1 MPAPRF
7 AGIDAGGTSFKLAV
21 ASDLDTIHAETR
33 IPTTTPE
40 ETLDRVGRWLAEQGP
55 LAGMG
60 LGAFGPVGIAPGTN
74 HGRLFVTPKPGWS
87 GIDLLGPLAR
97 HVDAPIALDTD
108 VNAAALAEQRLG
120 AGRGVESFA
129 YVTIGTGVGLG
140 LVIGG
145 RTARSRLH
153 PEAGHVFVPHHAGRG
168 DFPGVCALHGDC
180 VEGMACS
187 AAIEGRWGAS
197 PDSLPDGH
205 PAWEMLGHYLGH
217 LALNAVMVAGA
228 DRVILGGGIGT
239 RPILA
244 MRVTRTLDR
253 LIGGYGAITEA
264 RGGVEAMVRTAAL
277 GPRAGMLGAL
287 LLAMDAA
294 A

>member
-1 MPAPRF
+1 MTAPRF

-21 ASDLDTIHAETR
+21 ASDLDTVHAETR

-55 LAGMG
+55 LARVG
-60 LGAFGPVGIAPGTN
+60 LGAFGPVGIAPGAN

-87 GIDLLGPLAR
+87 GIDLLAPLAR
-97 HVDAPIALDTD
+97 HIDAPIALDTD
-108 VNAAALAEQRLG
+108 VNAAALAEQRRG
-120 AGRGVESFA
+120 AGQGVESFA

-140 LVIGG
+140 LIVGG
-145 RTARSRLH
+145 RMARSLLH
-153 PEAGHVFVPHHAGRG
+153 PEAGHILVPHHPARGR
-168 DFPGVCALHGDC
+168 FPGVCGLHGSC
-180 VEGMACS
+180 VEGMVCS
-187 AAIEGRWGAS
+187 AAIEALWGAG
-197 PDSLPDGH
+197 PDNLPDEH
-205 PAWEMLGHYLGH
+205 PAWEMAGHYLGH
-217 LALNAVMVAGA
+217 LAFNAVMVAGA

-244 MRVTRTLDR
+244 THVTSTLDQ
-253 LIGGYGAITEA
+253 LVGGYSAITEA
-264 RGGVEAMVRTAAL
+264 RGGVEQMVRTAAL

>member
-1 MPAPRF
+1 MGPPRF

-21 ASDLDTIHAETR
+21 ASGLDTILAETR
-33 IPTTTPE
+33 IPTTTPA
-40 ETLDRVGRWLAEQGP
+40 ETLARAGRWLAEQGP
-55 LAGMG
+55 LAGLGM
-60 LGAFGPVGIAPGTN
+60 GAFGPVGIGPGAS

-87 GIDLLGPLAR
+87 GVDLIEPLAR

-108 VNAAALAEQRLG
+108 VNVAALAEQRLG
-120 AGRGVESFA
+120 AGQDVESFA

-140 LVIGG
+140 LVVGG
-145 RTARSRLH
+145 KAARSRLH
-153 PEAGHVFVPHHAGRG
+153 PEAGHIFVPHHPARG
-168 DFPGVCALHGDC
+168 EFPGACALHGDC

-187 AAIEGRWGAS
+187 AAITARWGVS
-197 PDSLPDGH
+197 PDQLPDGH
-205 PAWEMLGHYLGH
+205 PAWDMLGHYLGH
-217 LALNAVMVAGA
+217 LALNAVLVAGV

-244 MRVTRTLDR
+244 AQVTRSLSR
-253 LIGGYGAITEA
+253 LIGGYGAIAEA
-264 RGGVEAMVRTAAL
+264 RGGVETMVRTAAL
-277 GPRAGMLGAL
+277 GPGAGTLGAL